1 MRFWVIIHVQG
12 SLLVL
17 RTCLLV
23 LREAVL
29 TQCEKGN
36 PEAFCIE
43 SSKEYVF
50 EYKSKD
56 RQG

>member
-1 MRFWVIIHVQG
+1 MIIHVQG